1 MIEKEEKE
9 KKVIS
14 IIRDILS
21 DENME
26 SEMEITESTK
36 LKEDLG
42 FDSLMLAVLTVKIE
56 NEFDVDVFE
65 DGLVFTVGEIF
76 SKIAE

>member
-1 MIEKEEKE
+1 MTEKEEKE

-36 LKEDLG
+36 LKDDLG

-65 DGLVFTVGEIF
+65 DGLIFTVAEIF

>member
-26 SEMEITESTK
+26 SEMKIIESTK

>member
-26 SEMEITESTK
+26 SEMKIIESTK

-56 NEFDVDVFE
+56 NEFDVDIFE
-65 DGLVFTVGEIF
+65 HGLVFTVGEVF
-76 SKIAE
+76 SKITE

>member
-1 MIEKEEKE
+1 MIGKEEKE

-26 SEMEITESTK
+26 SEMKIIESTK

>member
-1 MIEKEEKE
+1 MTEKEEKE

-26 SEMEITESTK
+26 SEMEIAESTK

-65 DGLVFTVGEIF
+65 DGLIFTVAEIF

>member
-26 SEMEITESTK
+26 SEMEIAESTK
-36 LKEDLG
+36 LKDDLG

-56 NEFDVDVFE
+56 NEFGI
-65 DGLVFTVGEIF
+65 DGIDEEPKTF
-76 SKIAE
+76 S